1 MGASFHHAMLSLGTN
16 LSLKYILAN
25 YVTLIFANKTS
36 LSVVKKRLN
45 AKLSLKIGSVKKLFC
60 FDVDNAL
67 KNIFLGIKP
76 CLSR

>member
-1 MGASFHHAMLSLGTN
+1 MLSLGTN

-45 AKLSLKIGSVKKLFC
+45 AKLSLKIGSVKLFC
-60 FDVDNAL
+60 FDIDNRI
-67 KNIFLGIKP
+67 KKHFFGIKHF
-76 CLSR
+76 LFFKIES